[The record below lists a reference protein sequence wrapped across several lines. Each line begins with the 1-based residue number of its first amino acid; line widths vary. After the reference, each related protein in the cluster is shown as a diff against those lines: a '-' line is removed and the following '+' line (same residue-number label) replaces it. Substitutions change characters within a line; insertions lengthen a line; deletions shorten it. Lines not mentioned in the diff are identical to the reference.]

1 MTKKIA
7 KPTKTKTPAKNSGK
21 LIDLNISPSKAYL
34 ATQCMKW
41 QSIKSG
47 NKLLA
52 TAKNAQDG
60 IDKHAAIEKDIS
72 IVKNWLPENWQK
84 MEVYQEYPLERVIDY
99 KNFRLKISGKADA
112 CIRDTYTVSPNGS
125 RKLYLFDWKTGGSD
139 VSDIQEEQL
148 ILYAFCA
155 LDKFKDFC
163 ESVELVY
170 VNPEMNSSMT
180 RNYTPLEIE
189 QKVFDLIETVGRKLS
204 EGYTIGEHC
213 QYCPARSA
221 CPELLKQLKLLISP
235 EVNGQPIENF
245 SEIQLDLIKVADK
258 VVDELKKRLKS
269 WLVLNPDKSLH
280 GYTLAN
286 RAGIREFRIDAEMQI
301 IAETLGVGLDDLFEK
316 KVKSVK
322 KLEDAGLGIEKV
334 QDFIFQPV
342 SKVLKKVS

>member
-60 IDKHAAIEKDIS
+60 VDKHAAIEKDIS

-112 CIRDTYTVSPNGS
+112 CIKDTYTISPNGS

-155 LDKFKDFC
+155 LDKFKDFF

-170 VNPEMNSSMT
+170 VNP
-180 RNYTPLEIE
+180 
-189 QKVFDLIETVGRKLS
+189 
-204 EGYTIGEHC
+204 
-213 QYCPARSA
+213 
-221 CPELLKQLKLLISP
+221 
-235 EVNGQPIENF
+235 
-245 SEIQLDLIKVADK
+245 
-258 VVDELKKRLKS
+258 
-269 WLVLNPDKSLH
+269 
-280 GYTLAN
+280 
-286 RAGIREFRIDAEMQI
+286 
-301 IAETLGVGLDDLFEK
+301 
-316 KVKSVK
+316 
-322 KLEDAGLGIEKV
+322 
-334 QDFIFQPV
+334 
-342 SKVLKKVS
+342 

>member
-84 MEVYQEYPLERVIDY
+84 MEVYQEYALERVIDY

-112 CIRDTYTVSPNGS
+112 CIRDMVTVRPNGS

-155 LDKFKDFC
+155 LDKFKDFF

-170 VNPEMNSSMT
+170 VNPELNTSMT

-189 QKVFDLIETVGRKLS
+189 SKVFNLIETIGKKLS
-204 EGYTIGEHC
+204 EGYNIGEHC

-221 CPELLKQLKLLISP
+221 YPELLKQL
-235 EVNGQPIENF
+235 
-245 SEIQLDLIKVADK
+245 
-258 VVDELKKRLKS
+258 
-269 WLVLNPDKSLH
+269 
-280 GYTLAN
+280 N
-286 RAGIREFRIDAEMQI
+286 RINY
-301 IAETLGVGLDDLFEK
+301 
-316 KVKSVK
+316 S
-322 KLEDAGLGIEKV
+322 
-334 QDFIFQPV
+334 
-342 SKVLKKVS
+342 S